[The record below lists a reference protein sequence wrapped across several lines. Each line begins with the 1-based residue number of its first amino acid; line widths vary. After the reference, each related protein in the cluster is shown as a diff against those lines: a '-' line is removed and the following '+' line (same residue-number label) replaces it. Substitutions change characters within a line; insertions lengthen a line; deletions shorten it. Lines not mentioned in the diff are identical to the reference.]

1 MNLLFDGSTSLMPGP
16 ALTGQMTFTSAQRLL
31 VVAIGLQVALA
42 LPSLVALVLDD
53 RLLNGISVWSKP
65 LKFQASLIVMLGTLL
80 LLLPLIETT
89 VRQGWGVWLACLLAC
104 VTASGEILYITLQAA
119 RGRASHFNAETPI
132 EALAYGLMGI
142 GAVLLVLS
150 SLAIG
155 LYILLRPAPDALP
168 GLQLGGA
175 WGLILGSLLTLV
187 TALALGSGQIAGPGH
202 WVGGVRTDA
211 GGLFLLGWSRSG
223 GDLRV
228 PHFFATHIM
237 QALPIAGLALDLLAP
252 RLVVTGLLAASAL
265 CVAVVA
271 GTFAQAAAG
280 RPFF

>member
-1 MNLLFDGSTSLMPGP
+1 MNLLFDGSTTLMPGP

-65 LKFQASLIVMLGTLL
+65 LKFQASLIVMLGTVF

-89 VRQGWGVWLACLLAC
+89 AREGRGVWLACLVAC
-104 VTASGEILYITLQAA
+104 ITASGEILYITLQAA
-119 RGRASHFNAETPI
+119 RGRASHFNAETPV
-132 EALAYGLMGI
+132 EALAYGLMGF